1 MGTLSSLNPEKVFA
15 FFEKICSIPHGSG
28 NCAALS
34 AFVADFAKQRR
45 LDFAVDAEQNV
56 LIRKPASPG
65 YEKYETLILQGHLD
79 MVCEKDP
86 ELEFDFAKDA
96 IQPYIDGDDIKARG
110 TSLGG
115 DNGIAIA
122 MMLAILDDD
131 TLHHPQ
137 LEMLMTVDEETSMD
151 GAFGFDCA
159 QLRGHRLINLDSEYE
174 GVLMCSCAGGVD
186 VVCNLPVLR
195 EEKEGCRLTLTVAH
209 LRGGHSGVEIDK
221 GRANANILMGRLLFR
236 LQNELPLGI
245 AEYCGGSRVNA
256 IASHAEAEILIEKS
270 RLTECEEHIKQM
282 EAIFRKEYHASDPD
296 ISVNLKLSES
306 GCFSVLDEASAARM
320 ISLLLILPDGMQEM
334 SAEMPG
340 LVQTSCN
347 LGAASLQES
356 AFTFTSSIRSCME
369 TKKMMLAEK
378 IMRIVVLTGGSAALE
393 GDYPGWSYQPDSRLK
408 ETLINAYQKVCGI
421 KASAE
426 AVHAGME
433 CGIFA
438 AGIPNLDCVSI
449 GPTMGDVHTPQEH
462 LSISSVQRTWK
473 VLLTALEDARY
484 LQ

>member
-282 EAIFRKEYHASDPD
+282 EASFRKEYHASDPD

>member
-378 IMRIVVLTGGSAALE
+378 IMRIVALTGGSAALE
-393 GDYPGWSYQPDSRLK
+393 GDYPGWSYQPDSLLK

>member
-462 LSISSVQRTWK
+462 LSVSSVQRTWK

>member
-34 AFVADFAKQRR
+34 AFIADFAKQRR

-96 IQPYIDGDDIKARG
+96 IQPYIDGDDIRARG

-256 IASHAEAEILIEKS
+256 IASHA
-270 RLTECEEHIKQM
+270 ECEEHIKQM

-484 LQ
+484 L

>member
-34 AFVADFAKQRR
+34 AFIADFAKQRR

-96 IQPYIDGDDIKARG
+96 IQPYIDGDDIRARG

-462 LSISSVQRTWK
+462 LSVSSVQRTWK

>member
-34 AFVADFAKQRR
+34 AFIADFAKQRR
-45 LDFAVDAEQNV
+45 LDFTVDAEQNV

-65 YEKYETLILQGHLD
+65 YENYETLILQGHLD
-79 MVCEKDP
+79 MVCEKEP

-96 IQPYIDGDDIKARG
+96 IQPYIDGDDIRARG

-137 LEMLMTVDEETSMD
+137 LEMLMTVDEETSMA

-159 QLRGHRLINLDSEYE
+159 RLRGHRLINLDSEYE

-256 IASHAEAEILIEKS
+256 IASHAEAELLIEKS
-270 RLTECEEHIKQM
+270 RFTEYEEHIKQM

-306 GCFSVLDEASAARM
+306 GCFSVLDETSAARM

-378 IMRIVVLTGGSAALE
+378 IMRIVALTGGSAALE
-393 GDYPGWSYQPDSRLK
+393 GDYPGWSYQPDSLLK

>member
-34 AFVADFAKQRR
+34 AFIANFAKQRG

-270 RLTECEEHIKQM
+270 RLTECEGHIKQM

-306 GCFSVLDEASAARM
+306 GCFPVLDEASAARM

-378 IMRIVVLTGGSAALE
+378 ILRIVVLTGGSAALE

-462 LSISSVQRTWK
+462 LSVSSVQRTWK

>member
-34 AFVADFAKQRR
+34 AFIADFAKQRR

-484 LQ
+484 L

>member
-34 AFVADFAKQRR
+34 AFIADFAKQRG

-186 VVCNLPVLR
+186 VVCNLPVLQ

>member
-34 AFVADFAKQRR
+34 AFIADFAKQRR

-137 LEMLMTVDEETSMD
+137 LEMLMTVDEETSMA

-159 QLRGHRLINLDSEYE
+159 RSIWIRN
-174 GVLMCSCAGGVD
+174 
-186 VVCNLPVLR
+186 
-195 EEKEGCRLTLTVAH
+195 T
-209 LRGGHSGVEIDK
+209 
-221 GRANANILMGRLLFR
+221 
-236 LQNELPLGI
+236 
-245 AEYCGGSRVNA
+245 RV
-256 IASHAEAEILIEKS
+256 
-270 RLTECEEHIKQM
+270 
-282 EAIFRKEYHASDPD
+282 F
-296 ISVNLKLSES
+296 
-306 GCFSVLDEASAARM
+306 
-320 ISLLLILPDGMQEM
+320 
-334 SAEMPG
+334 
-340 LVQTSCN
+340 
-347 LGAASLQES
+347 
-356 AFTFTSSIRSCME
+356 
-369 TKKMMLAEK
+369 
-378 IMRIVVLTGGSAALE
+378 
-393 GDYPGWSYQPDSRLK
+393 
-408 ETLINAYQKVCGI
+408 
-421 KASAE
+421 
-426 AVHAGME
+426 
-433 CGIFA
+433 
-438 AGIPNLDCVSI
+438 
-449 GPTMGDVHTPQEH
+449 
-462 LSISSVQRTWK
+462 
-473 VLLTALEDARY
+473 
-484 LQ
+484 

>member
-34 AFVADFAKQRR
+34 AFIADFAKQRR

-96 IQPYIDGDDIKARG
+96 IQPYIDGGNIKARG

>member
-34 AFVADFAKQRR
+34 AFIADFAKQRR

-306 GCFSVLDEASAARM
+306 GCFPVLDEASAARM

>member
-34 AFVADFAKQRR
+34 AFIADFAKQRR

-256 IASHAEAEILIEKS
+256 IASHAEAELLIEKS
-270 RLTECEEHIKQM
+270 RFTEYEEHIKQM
-282 EAIFRKEYHASDPD
+282 ETIFRKEYHASDPD

-306 GCFSVLDEASAARM
+306 GCLSVLDEASAARM

-378 IMRIVVLTGGSAALE
+378 IMRIVALTGGSAALE
-393 GDYPGWSYQPDSRLK
+393 GDYPGWSYQPDSLLK

-484 LQ
+484 L

>member
-34 AFVADFAKQRR
+34 AFIADFAKQRR

-195 EEKEGCRLTLTVAH
+195 EEKEGSRLTLTVAH

-236 LQNELPLGI
+236 LQNELPMGN

>member
-34 AFVADFAKQRR
+34 AFIADFAKQRG

-270 RLTECEEHIKQM
+270 RLTECEGHIKQM

-306 GCFSVLDEASAARM
+306 GCFPVLDEASAARM

-378 IMRIVVLTGGSAALE
+378 IMRIVALTGGSAALE
-393 GDYPGWSYQPDSRLK
+393 GDYPGWNYQPDSRLK

-484 LQ
+484 L

>member
-34 AFVADFAKQRR
+34 AFIANFAKQRG

-270 RLTECEEHIKQM
+270 RLTECEGHIKQM

-306 GCFSVLDEASAARM
+306 GCFPVLDEASAARM

-378 IMRIVVLTGGSAALE
+378 ILRIVVLTGGSAALE

-484 LQ
+484 L

>member
-28 NCAALS
+28 HCAALS
-34 AFVADFAKQRR
+34 AFIADFAKQRR

-86 ELEFDFAKDA
+86 ELEVDFAKDA

-245 AEYCGGSRVNA
+245 AEYYGGSRVNA

-270 RLTECEEHIKQM
+270 RLTEYEEHIKQM

-347 LGAASLQES
+347 LGAASLQE
-356 AFTFTSSIRSCME
+356 
-369 TKKMMLAEK
+369 
-378 IMRIVVLTGGSAALE
+378 
-393 GDYPGWSYQPDSRLK
+393 
-408 ETLINAYQKVCGI
+408 
-421 KASAE
+421 
-426 AVHAGME
+426 
-433 CGIFA
+433 
-438 AGIPNLDCVSI
+438 
-449 GPTMGDVHTPQEH
+449 
-462 LSISSVQRTWK
+462 
-473 VLLTALEDARY
+473 
-484 LQ
+484 

>member
-34 AFVADFAKQRR
+34 AFIADFAKQRR

-270 RLTECEEHIKQM
+270 RLTECEGHIKQM

>member
-34 AFVADFAKQRR
+34 AFIADFAKQRR

-96 IQPYIDGDDIKARG
+96 IQPYIDGDDIRARG

>member
-282 EAIFRKEYHASDPD
+282 EASFRKEYHASDPD

-484 LQ
+484 L

>member
-34 AFVADFAKQRR
+34 AFIADFAKQRR

-65 YEKYETLILQGHLD
+65 YENYETLILQGHLD
-79 MVCEKDP
+79 MVCEKEP

-96 IQPYIDGDDIKARG
+96 IQPYIDGDDIRARG

-122 MMLAILDDD
+122 MMLAILDDE

-137 LEMLMTVDEETSMD
+137 LEMLMTVDEETSMA

-159 QLRGHRLINLDSEYE
+159 RLRGHRLINLDSEYE

-256 IASHAEAEILIEKS
+256 IASHAEAELLIEKS
-270 RLTECEEHIKQM
+270 RLTEYEEHIKQM

-378 IMRIVVLTGGSAALE
+378 IMRIVALTGGSAALE
-393 GDYPGWSYQPDSRLK
+393 GDYPGWSYQPDSLLK

>member
-151 GAFGFDCA
+151 GAFGFGNRRRRTIKHRNA
-159 QLRGHRLINLDSEYE
+159 GKLLQL
-174 GVLMCSCAGGVD
+174 
-186 VVCNLPVLR
+186 
-195 EEKEGCRLTLTVAH
+195 
-209 LRGGHSGVEIDK
+209 
-221 GRANANILMGRLLFR
+221 
-236 LQNELPLGI
+236 
-245 AEYCGGSRVNA
+245 
-256 IASHAEAEILIEKS
+256 
-270 RLTECEEHIKQM
+270 
-282 EAIFRKEYHASDPD
+282 
-296 ISVNLKLSES
+296 LSEPRA
-306 GCFSVLDEASAARM
+306 VLWR
-320 ISLLLILPDGMQEM
+320 
-334 SAEMPG
+334 
-340 LVQTSCN
+340 QT
-347 LGAASLQES
+347 GEFFVAG
-356 AFTFTSSIRSCME
+356 RR
-369 TKKMMLAEK
+369 K
-378 IMRIVVLTGGSAALE
+378 I
-393 GDYPGWSYQPDSRLK
+393 
-408 ETLINAYQKVCGI
+408 
-421 KASAE
+421 
-426 AVHAGME
+426 
-433 CGIFA
+433 
-438 AGIPNLDCVSI
+438 
-449 GPTMGDVHTPQEH
+449 
-462 LSISSVQRTWK
+462 
-473 VLLTALEDARY
+473 
-484 LQ
+484 

>member
-1 MGTLSSLNPEKVFA
+1 MISGTEID
-15 FFEKICSIPHGSG
+15 E
-28 NCAALS
+28 
-34 AFVADFAKQRR
+34 R
-45 LDFAVDAEQNV
+45 
-56 LIRKPASPG
+56 
-65 YEKYETLILQGHLD
+65 QG
-79 MVCEKDP
+79 C
-86 ELEFDFAKDA
+86 
-96 IQPYIDGDDIKARG
+96 
-110 TSLGG
+110 
-115 DNGIAIA
+115 
-122 MMLAILDDD
+122 
-131 TLHHPQ
+131 
-137 LEMLMTVDEETSMD
+137 
-151 GAFGFDCA
+151 
-159 QLRGHRLINLDSEYE
+159 
-174 GVLMCSCAGGVD
+174 GVD

-245 AEYCGGSRVNA
+245 AEYYGGSRVNA
-256 IASHAEAEILIEKS
+256 IASHAEAELLIEKS
-270 RLTECEEHIKQM
+270 RLTEYEEHIKQM

-306 GCFSVLDEASAARM
+306 GCLSVLDEASAARM

-378 IMRIVVLTGGSAALE
+378 IMRIVVLTGGSAALD
-393 GDYPGWSYQPDSRLK
+393 GDYPGWSYQPDSLLK

>member
-34 AFVADFAKQRR
+34 AFVADFAKQRG

-484 LQ
+484 L

>member
-34 AFVADFAKQRR
+34 AFIADFAKQRG

-96 IQPYIDGDDIKARG
+96 IQPYIDGDDIRARG

-270 RLTECEEHIKQM
+270 RLTEYEEHIKQM

-484 LQ
+484 L

>member
-34 AFVADFAKQRR
+34 AFIADFAKQRR

-56 LIRKPASPG
+56 LIRKPASLG

-96 IQPYIDGDDIKARG
+96 IQPYIDGDDIRARG

-245 AEYCGGSRVNA
+245 AEYYGGSRVNA

-270 RLTECEEHIKQM
+270 RLTEYEEHIKQM

-484 LQ
+484 L

>member
-34 AFVADFAKQRR
+34 AFIADFAKQRG

-270 RLTECEEHIKQM
+270 RLTECEGHIKQM

-306 GCFSVLDEASAARM
+306 GCFPVLDEASAARM

-484 LQ
+484 L

>member
-34 AFVADFAKQRR
+34 AFIADFAKQRG

-159 QLRGHRLINLDSEYE
+159 RLRGHRLINLDSEYE

-484 LQ
+484 L

>member
-34 AFVADFAKQRR
+34 AFIANFAKQRG

-270 RLTECEEHIKQM
+270 RLTEYEEHIKQM

-484 LQ
+484 L

>member
-34 AFVADFAKQRR
+34 AFIADFAKQRG

-137 LEMLMTVDEETSMD
+137 LEMLMTVDEETSMA
-151 GAFGFDCA
+151 GAFGFDCTR
-159 QLRGHRLINLDSEYE
+159 LRGHRLINLDSEYE

-347 LGAASLQES
+347 LGAAFLQES

-421 KASAE
+421 KASVE

>member
-34 AFVADFAKQRR
+34 AFIADFAKQRR

-159 QLRGHRLINLDSEYE
+159 QLCGHRLINLDSEYE

-306 GCFSVLDEASAARM
+306 GCFPVLDEASAARM

>member
-34 AFVADFAKQRR
+34 AFIADFAKQRR

-65 YEKYETLILQGHLD
+65 YENYETLILQGHLD
-79 MVCEKDP
+79 MVCEKEP
-86 ELEFDFAKDA
+86 KLEFDFAKDA
-96 IQPYIDGDDIKARG
+96 IQPYIDGDDIRARG

-122 MMLAILDDD
+122 MMLAILDDE

-137 LEMLMTVDEETSMD
+137 LEMLMTVDEETSMA

-159 QLRGHRLINLDSEYE
+159 RLRGHRLINLDSEYE

-256 IASHAEAEILIEKS
+256 IASHAEAELLIEKS
-270 RLTECEEHIKQM
+270 RFTEYEEHIKQM
-282 EAIFRKEYHASDPD
+282 ETIFRKEYHASDPD

-306 GCFSVLDEASAARM
+306 GCLSVLDEASAARM

-378 IMRIVVLTGGSAALE
+378 IMRIVALTGGSAALE
-393 GDYPGWSYQPDSRLK
+393 GDYPGWSYQPDSLLK

-484 LQ
+484 L

>member
-282 EAIFRKEYHASDPD
+282 EASFRKEYHASDPD

-449 GPTMGDVHTPQEH
+449 GPTMGDVHTLQEH

-473 VLLTALEDARY
+473 VLLTALEVARY
-484 LQ
+484 L

>member
-393 GDYPGWSYQPDSRLK
+393 GDYPGWSYRPDSRLK

>member
-34 AFVADFAKQRR
+34 AFIADFAKQRR

-174 GVLMCSCAGGVD
+174 GVLMCSCAGGMD

>member
-34 AFVADFAKQRR
+34 AFIANFAKQRG

>member
-34 AFVADFAKQRR
+34 AFIADFAKQRR

-96 IQPYIDGDDIKARG
+96 IQPYIDGDDIRARG

-159 QLRGHRLINLDSEYE
+159 KLRGHRLINLDSEYE

>member
-34 AFVADFAKQRR
+34 AFIADFAKQRR

-256 IASHAEAEILIEKS
+256 IASHAEAELLIEKS
-270 RLTECEEHIKQM
+270 RFTEYEEHIKQM
-282 EAIFRKEYHASDPD
+282 ETIFRKEYHASDPD

-306 GCFSVLDEASAARM
+306 GCLSVLDEASAARM

-378 IMRIVVLTGGSAALE
+378 IMRIVALTGGSAALE
-393 GDYPGWSYQPDSRLK
+393 GDYPGWSYQPESRFK

-484 LQ
+484 L

>member
-34 AFVADFAKQRR
+34 AFIADFAKQRR

-65 YEKYETLILQGHLD
+65 YENYETLILQGHLD

-96 IQPYIDGDDIKARG
+96 IQPYIDGDDIRARG

-137 LEMLMTVDEETSMD
+137 LEMLMTVDEETSMA

-159 QLRGHRLINLDSEYE
+159 RLRGHRLINLDSEYE

-195 EEKEGCRLTLTVAH
+195 EEKEGSRLTLTVAH

-347 LGAASLQES
+347 LGAASLQKS
-356 AFTFTSSIRSCME
+356 AFAFTSSIRSCME

-378 IMRIVVLTGGSAALE
+378 IMRIVALTGGSAALE